1 MPTRRGVQCRKQLVR
16 DTLMSSGKHQQRRDS
31 SRTGDIAEYYAVTWL
46 WDSGYE
52 VFKNC
57 GCTGQVDLV
66 AIKDNEIFKFDV
78 KSSWLR
84 SEKQYRYAR
93 RAQSLTKEQKEN
105 GIHLLIFNPET
116 RKCQIVLTPKVFDA
130 RQHELFE

>member
-1 MPTRRGVQCRKQLVR
+1 M
-16 DTLMSSGKHQQRRDS
+16 GKHVQRKDS

-46 WDSGYE
+46 WDNDYE

-78 KSSWLR
+78 KSSYLR
-84 SEKQYRYAR
+84 SDKQYRYSRTA
-93 RAQSLTKEQKEN
+93 SLTGEQKEK
-105 GIHLLIFNPET
+105 GIHLLVFDPET
-116 RKCQIVLTPKVFDA
+116 RKCRIVLTPEMFDGS
-130 RQHELFE
+130 QYELF

>member
-1 MPTRRGVQCRKQLVR
+1 M
-16 DTLMSSGKHQQRRDS
+16 GKHRQRKDS

-46 WDSGYE
+46 WDNGYE

-78 KSSWLR
+78 KSSYLR
-84 SEKQYRYAR
+84 SDKQYRYR
-93 RAQSLTKEQKEN
+93 KAQSLTRNQKEN
-105 GIHLLIFNPET
+105 GIHLLVFNPDK
-116 RKCQIVLTPKVFDA
+116 RKCHIVLTPEMFDG
-130 RQHELFE
+130 RQCELF